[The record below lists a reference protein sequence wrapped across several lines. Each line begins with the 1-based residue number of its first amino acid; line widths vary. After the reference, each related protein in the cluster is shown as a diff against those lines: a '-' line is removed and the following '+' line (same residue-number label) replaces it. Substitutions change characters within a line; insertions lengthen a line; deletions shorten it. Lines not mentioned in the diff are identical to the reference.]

1 MDTPLRVLFVAAS
14 AAGAGPLLQE
24 LARAGLEVS
33 WEIVRDAA
41 EMKTALAQE
50 GWDLVLCDDE
60 IPGFGALPAL
70 ALAEAAGLDTPFLVI
85 SDAAG
90 DDRRESLRR
99 AGARNCLTRGS
110 LPRLALSVERELAR
124 SRLRRERRRGR
135 QALVESESRFRALSE
150 IASDAILT
158 ADGNG

>member
-14 AAGAGPLLQE
+14 ATDAGPLLEE

-41 EMKTALAQE
+41 EMKTALGQE

-70 ALAEAAGLDTPFLVI
+70 ALAVAAGLDTPFLVI
-85 SDAAG
+85 SDAVAEG
-90 DDRRESLRR
+90 
-99 AGARNCLTRGS
+99 
-110 LPRLALSVERELAR
+110 
-124 SRLRRERRRGR
+124 RRER
-135 QALVESESRFRALSE
+135 SRWPRTGAPAPPS
-150 IASDAILT
+150 ST
-158 ADGNG
+158 